1 MTLEVKSVEKVDLE
15 VGIVLEPME
24 CMEHLVLSLDRLG
37 KTLRVIAPVNV
48 STYVSK
54 IYGNIVQVN
63 NLPIENSI

>member
-24 CMEHLVLSLDRLG
+24 CMEHLVLSLDHLG

-48 STYVSK
+48 STYFSQT
-54 IYGNIVQVN
+54 YGNIV
-63 NLPIENSI
+63 